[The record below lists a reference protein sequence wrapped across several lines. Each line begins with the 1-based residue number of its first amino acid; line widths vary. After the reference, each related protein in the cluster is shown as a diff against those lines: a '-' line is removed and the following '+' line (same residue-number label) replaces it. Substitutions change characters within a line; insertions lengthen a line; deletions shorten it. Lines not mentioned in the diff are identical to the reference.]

1 MFVQPSFKVRE
12 LMISVLPSDVE
23 HETIKAD
30 CGYCTTCTTVTT
42 CTNCTSLTSCTY
54 RTTSYQ
60 LTELVKED
68 DLNILKQELELLLV
82 K

>member
-1 MFVQPSFKVRE
+1 MAVQQAFKVRE
-12 LMISVLPSDVE
+12 LMIFVLPTDTE
-23 HETIKAD
+23 HQPIKAD

-60 LTELVKED
+60 LTKIVKED
-68 DLNILKQELELLLV
+68 DLSLLKQELELLLL

>member
-1 MFVQPSFKVRE
+1 MAIQQAFKVRE
-12 LMISVLPSDVE
+12 LMISVLPADVE
-23 HETIKAD
+23 HETIKAE

-42 CTNCTSLTSCTY
+42 CTNCTSCSSCSY

-60 LTELVKED
+60 LTEIVKED
-68 DLNILKQELELLLV
+68 DLGLLKQELERLLL